1 MNFSMAFFHW
11 SWRRLSSPIIF
22 NWFISLSTYSIK
34 MSSPV
39 IKTFSYCPLSLFS
52 CAAWLLRLGY
62 FADCDEFV
70 LPVIGLLC
78 EWCSACLLT
87 YWGVCFTSLWL
98 LWKPCD
104 FSLSLFD
111 ADWIC
116 LCPPRELFCVEL
128 TALSWFCFLYCSY
141 VVGGSLIS

>member
-1 MNFSMAFFHW
+1 MNFSIAFFHW

-22 NWFISLSTYSIK
+22 SWFISLSTYSIK

-39 IKTFSYCPLSLFS
+39 IKTFSCCPLSLLS
-52 CAAWLLRLGY
+52 CAAWPLRLGY
-62 FADCDEFV
+62 FADYDWFV
-70 LPVIGLLC
+70 LPVIGLLW

-87 YWGVCFTSLWL
+87 YWGVCFMSLWL
-98 LWKPCD
+98 LWNPCD

-116 LCPPRELFCVEL
+116 LCPPRELFYVEL